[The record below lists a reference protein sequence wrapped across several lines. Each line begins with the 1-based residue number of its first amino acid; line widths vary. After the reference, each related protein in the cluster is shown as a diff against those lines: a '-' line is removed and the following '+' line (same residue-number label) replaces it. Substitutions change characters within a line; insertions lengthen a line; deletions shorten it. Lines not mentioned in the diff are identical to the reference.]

1 MVQTWRLCRSYVGVV
16 MRVAIVD
23 QGTNSTR
30 LLLAEVVDGSVCAS
44 RRFTTVTRL
53 GQGVDKL
60 RRLDREAMARVRT
73 VVAGFATE
81 IAAYHPERSLLV
93 ATSVLRDARGGRAFL
108 EELRQSFNLRWRII
122 DGQEE
127 AELSFR
133 AVAAAFPDLSGRMVV
148 VDIGGGSTEFAI
160 GAASESGPAT
170 GGGRAGVPP
179 IAAAAS
185 LVRPSWSRSL
195 DVGVVRLTERFF
207 ASDPPSEGQLQAA
220 TAFVRAQLLA
230 GVPVGERAVESAVGV
245 AGTFTTLVAHKLRL
259 QTYDPVRVN
268 GHLLA
273 LSDIEAAQALFR
285 DLTSAQRG
293 ELPGIQP
300 GREDVILAGAL
311 LAAEVCR
318 LFAIDEIRVSEADL
332 LEGAALRLAEQPW
345 PAGANT

>member
-1 MVQTWRLCRSYVGVV
+1 

-30 LLLAEVVDGSVCAS
+30 LLLAEVVDGGVCVS

-93 ATSVLRDARGGRAFL
+93 ATSVLRDARGGQTFL
-108 EELRQSFNLRWRII
+108 EELRQSFNLRWRVI

-133 AVAAAFPDLSGRMVV
+133 AVAAAFPDLSGRVV
-148 VDIGGGSTEFAI
+148 VIDIGGGSTEFAI
-160 GAASESGPAT
+160 GAASESEPAT
-170 GGGRAGVPP
+170 SGDRAGVPP
-179 IAAAAS
+179 MAAVATPAVAG
-185 LVRPSWSRSL
+185 LLRPSWSRSL

-207 ASDPPSEGQLQAA
+207 ASDPPSEGQWQTA

-230 GVPVGERAVESAVGV
+230 GVPVGERTVESAVGV

-318 LFAIDEIRVSEADL
+318 LFGLDGIRVSEADL
-332 LEGAALRLAEQPW
+332 LEGAALWLAEQPW
-345 PAGANT
+345 PASAKT